1 MFFNVTT
8 EHDLE
13 DPPRNPPLAIG
24 SLLRRLAAVL
34 VIAAA
39 LGGYLAL
46 R

>member
-1 MFFNVTT
+1 MFFSVTT

-13 DPPRNPPLAIG
+13 NPPRNPPLSRG

-39 LGGYLAL
+39 LGVYLAL